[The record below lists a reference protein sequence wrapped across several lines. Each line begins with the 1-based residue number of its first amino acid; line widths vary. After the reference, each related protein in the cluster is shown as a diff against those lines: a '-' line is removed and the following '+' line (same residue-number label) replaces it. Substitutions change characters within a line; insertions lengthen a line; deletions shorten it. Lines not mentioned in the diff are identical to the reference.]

1 MKIKL
6 NKKRLIEGVDYSESI
21 YLCSAN
27 KLNDKKIIIKPIM
40 CGSIVLFYQVN
51 VIDYLGVNLVLCD
64 NYSQLRKKITELVN
78 DF

>member
-1 MKIKL
+1 MKVKL

-40 CGSIVLFYQVN
+40 HGSIVLFYQVN

>member
-1 MKIKL
+1 MKVKL
-6 NKKRLIEGVDYSESI
+6 NKKRLIEGVDYIESI

-40 CGSIVLFYQVN
+40 QGSIVLFYQVN
-51 VIDYLGVNLVLCD
+51 VIDYLGVNLALCD

-78 DF
+78 KF